1 MLTFSATTMD
11 WDLAE
16 RLRRSV
22 WDVFQVED
30 VTLAEGP
37 VGAVRLRGRL
47 LIDSQRA
54 YTVVSERFRALGLTA
69 LFRRDG
75 PADMIIAVPGT
86 LPTRIAN
93 SPWVPAVLLVLTLAS
108 VLYIG
113 ALMDPT
119 PDGRFRLWNGLP
131 FAISLI
137 AILGAHELGH
147 YFAARR
153 VGTPVTLPY
162 FIPLPIPPF
171 GTMGAFI
178 QMKAPSRDRRALLS
192 VAIAGP
198 LAGMAVAIPVLLLG
212 LSMSK
217 VEPLPPSGY
226 LMEGNS
232 LLYAAL
238 KILVFGRFLPSGGYD
253 VMLHSIAFAGWAGLL
268 VTGLNLIP
276 AGQLDGG
283 HIIYALLGERA
294 RYLTIAII
302 IALLGLSW
310 LWRGWLIW
318 AFLIFIF
325 SRAQATPLDDITSL
339 TPSQRLVA
347 IGMMILFVL
356 VYVPVP
362 ITIH

>member
-1 MLTFSATTMD
+1 
-11 WDLAE
+11 
-16 RLRRSV
+16 
-22 WDVFQVED
+22 
-30 VTLAEGP
+30 
-37 VGAVRLRGRL
+37 
-47 LIDSQRA
+47 
-54 YTVVSERFRALGLTA
+54 
-69 LFRRDG
+69 
-75 PADMIIAVPGT
+75 
-86 LPTRIAN
+86 
-93 SPWVPAVLLVLTLAS
+93 
-108 VLYIG
+108 
-113 ALMDPT
+113 
-119 PDGRFRLWNGLP
+119 
-131 FAISLI
+131 
-137 AILGAHELGH
+137 
-147 YFAARR
+147 
-153 VGTPVTLPY
+153 
-162 FIPLPIPPF
+162 
-171 GTMGAFI
+171 
-178 QMKAPSRDRRALLS
+178 
-192 VAIAGP
+192 
-198 LAGMAVAIPVLLLG
+198 
-212 LSMSK
+212 
-217 VEPLPPSGY
+217 
-226 LMEGNS
+226 MEGNS